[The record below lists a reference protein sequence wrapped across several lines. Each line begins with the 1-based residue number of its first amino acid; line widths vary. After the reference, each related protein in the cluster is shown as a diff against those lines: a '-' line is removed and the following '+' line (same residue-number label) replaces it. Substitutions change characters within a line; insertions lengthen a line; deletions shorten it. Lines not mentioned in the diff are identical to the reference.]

1 MVIDSLLEPFAHF
14 GVRLG
19 LEAIQA
25 LLENL
30 GNPQEQVPIVHVA
43 GTNGK
48 GSVCAYVA
56 SIVQAAGYRVG
67 RYTSPH
73 LVDWTE
79 RICVDGEPIAPEA
92 LAALLQRITV
102 VARSQTPVPTQF
114 EIMTAAAFLHFAQQ
128 EVDLAVVEV
137 GLGGR
142 LDSTNVCDQPLVS
155 VITSIG
161 YDHCQVLGHTLAEIA
176 WEKAGILKAECPA
189 VIGPLPPEA
198 NAVVYRRAATLGCS
212 TVYPEM
218 PRQLAN
224 GWLEYRGIEEYEFE
238 PHLDE
243 VEAAEDPDEIGLV
256 HMLTAVRYRVP
267 LPGAVQQQNSALAI
281 AVAQVLREQGWEI
294 PDEAVV
300 DGIAKTRWPGR
311 LQWVQWRDRR
321 LLVDGAHNPPSAE
334 VLRAFVD
341 EQVAQGTFSAPIH
354 WVLGMLANKD
364 HQGILQAL
372 LRPGDRLYVVPVPD
386 HLTADPD
393 KLVSLAQSLC
403 PDLAAGSAYA
413 DVETALAAATGVPDQ
428 SVVLCGS
435 LYLVGRFLGQV
446 APPQF

>member
-1 MVIDSLLEPFAHF
+1 MTIDSLLEPFAHF

-30 GNPQEQVPIVHVA
+30 GNPQAQVPVVHVA

-48 GSVCAYVA
+48 GSVCAYIA
-56 SIVQAAGYRVG
+56 SIVQTAGYRVG

-79 RICVDGEPIAPEA
+79 RICVDGVPIAPEA
-92 LAALLQRITV
+92 LATLLQRITV

-114 EIMTAAAFLHFAQQ
+114 EIMTAAAFLYFAQQ

-142 LDSTNVCDQPLVS
+142 LDSTNVCEQPLVS

-161 YDHCQVLGHTLAEIA
+161 YDHCQVLGDTLGAIA
-176 WEKAGILKAECPA
+176 GEKAGILKAGCPA

-198 NAVVYRRAATLGCS
+198 NAVVYRRAAALGCS
-212 TVYPEM
+212 TVYPEV
-218 PRQLAN
+218 PQELAD
-224 GWLEYRGIEEYEFE
+224 GWLESRGIEEYEFE
-238 PHLDE
+238 PEPDE
-243 VEAAEDPDEIGLV
+243 AEPDEIGLV
-256 HMLTAVRYRVP
+256 HMLTALRYRVP
-267 LPGAVQQQNSALAI
+267 LAGAVQRQNSALAI
-281 AVAQVLREQGWEI
+281 AAVQVLREQGWEI
-294 PDEAVV
+294 IDEAIVE
-300 DGIAKTRWPGR
+300 GIAKTRWPGR
-311 LQWVQWRDRR
+311 LQWVQWRDRPV
-321 LLVDGAHNPPSAE
+321 LVDGAHNPPSAE

-341 EQVAQGTFSAPIH
+341 EQLAQGKLSAPLH
-354 WVLGMLANKD
+354 WVAGILANKD
-364 HQGILQAL
+364 QQGILQAI

-386 HLTADPD
+386 HLTAGPE
-393 KLVSLAQSLC
+393 KLAVLAQAIC
-403 PDLAAGSAYA
+403 PNLAACATYG
-413 DVETALAAATGVPDQ
+413 DVDTALAAAIAGTSG
-428 SVVLCGS
+428 SVILCGS
-435 LYLVGRFLGQV
+435 LYLVGNFLGRV